1 MIKSIINIINVIY
14 SRLLSFS
21 FKTSNRVFVHF
32 PASITGNKNISFGK
46 NCFLG
51 KNCII
56 SAWEQHRKQKF
67 SPSIQVGNNCDF
79 GEFNHISAINKIQ
92 IGDGLLTGRWVT
104 ITDNA
109 HGNNDKKE
117 QNIRPIERIVYSKG
131 PVIIGNNVWIGGNVV
146 ILPGVEIGDNTVIGA
161 GAVVTKNC
169 EANSVYVGNPA
180 RKVKNI

>member
-1 MIKSIINIINVIY
+1 MIKHIINIINIIY
-14 SRLLSFS
+14 SKILSS
-21 FKTSNRVFVHF
+21 SLKTKNRVFFHF
-32 PASITGNKNISFGK
+32 PTTITGNKKISFGK

-109 HGNNDKKE
+109 HGNNDKNE
-117 QNIRPIERIVYSKG
+117 QNIRPMERIVYSKG
-131 PVIIGNNVWIGGNVV
+131 PVIIGNNVWIGDKATV
-146 ILPGVEIGDNTVIGA
+146 LPGVTIGDGATIGANTV
-161 GAVVTKNC
+161 VTHNVP
-169 EANSVYVGNPA
+169 ANSTAVGNPM
-180 RKVKNI
+180 RIIKR